1 MNINKKLAKQKCKL
15 FATVAVA
22 LLALSVSIFLCFS
35 LMILQNQ
42 RNLSYSQASRNFES
56 YVGSTLYNVYRRDLI
71 NYFFNLDY
79 DDNIYMVVSDSKTGE
94 IVAERKNAL
103 SFNSKDYSTSEKRNL
118 MAVIDYE
125 DFRKSMTDEQYNKI
139 SKYLSTE
146 ESSNKEHMLFCSE
159 YYYNGVEIL
168 PKVVEVVLVEN
179 QGKDV
184 LTEIER
190 YNLIEKVETF
200 ELNPKYAST
209 DEYHKIK
216 DINDNYTDGNN
227 YIKNEFFF
235 GEYERE
241 NLIEQIEGIESY
253 VDEDIAS
260 TVDANGEIYPIS
272 FFEFIYYQTEEFN
285 IPTENE
291 TYYFNATF
299 VQKVNV
305 LDSCINDIIMMFF
318 YVIILFGTTGGIIA
332 VVTWKTLKK
341 QIEQENR
348 LRTVTNA
355 MAHELKTPLFIIG
368 GYAENLAEDV
378 NTDKRTHYA
387 QVITE
392 QINSMNEMVCK
403 MLDYSK
409 LDSESFNLNIERF
422 ELTALVKEI
431 CDSYNLDASQVDCK
445 DGVFIEADKR
455 LIKSV
460 AENLIENA
468 VKYTADFSKISVK
481 LKNGRFSVQ
490 NPYREVSKQEIEDMW
505 KPYYRSTE
513 QEKSNGH
520 GLGLAIV
527 KNILDLHS
535 FKSRTSYSN
544 GNIIFSFEFK

>member
-1 MNINKKLAKQKCKL
+1 MNINKKLANQKRRL
-15 FATVAVA
+15 FVTVAIA

-35 LMILQNQ
+35 MMILQNQ
-42 RNLSYSQASRNFES
+42 RNLAYSQASRNFES
-56 YVGSTLYNVYRRDLI
+56 YVGSTLYNIQRRGLM

-79 DDNIYMVVSDSKTGE
+79 DDNVYMVVTDSKTGE
-94 IVAERKNAL
+94 IVAERKNAF
-103 SFNSKDYSTSEKRNL
+103 SFNSRDYSTSEKRTL
-118 MAVIDYE
+118 MGVIDYE
-125 DFRKSMTDEQYNKI
+125 DFRKSMTDEQYDKI

-146 ESSNKEHMLFCSE
+146 ESSNKGNMLFCSE
-159 YYYNGVEIL
+159 YYYNGAEVM
-168 PKVVEVVLVEN
+168 PKTVEVVQVEKI
-179 QGKDV
+179 GEDV
-184 LTEIER
+184 FTEIER

-200 ELNPKYAST
+200 ELNPKYNST

-227 YIKNEFFF
+227 YIKNEFFL

-241 NLIEQIEGIESY
+241 NLMEQIEGIESY
-253 VDEDIAS
+253 MDEDIAG
-260 TVDANGEIYPIS
+260 TVATNGEIYPLNW
-272 FFEFIYYQTEEFN
+272 FEFIYYQTEEFN

-318 YVIILFGTTGGIIA
+318 YVIILFAITGGIIA

-341 QIEQENR
+341 QIEQENK
-348 LRTVTNA
+348 LLTVTNA

-378 NTDKRTHYA
+378 NTDKRTHYS

-409 LDSESFNLNIERF
+409 LDSESFTLNIERF
-422 ELTALVKEI
+422 DFTALVREI
-431 CDSYNLDASQVDCK
+431 CDNHNLDSSQVNCK
-445 DGVFIEADKR
+445 DVIFIEADKR

-468 VKYTADFSKISVK
+468 VKYTTDFSKISVK
-481 LKNGRFSVQ
+481 LKDGVFSIQ
-490 NPYREVSKQEIEDMW
+490 NPYKEVNKQEIEDMW

-513 QEKSNGH
+513 QEKTSGH

-527 KNILDLHS
+527 KSILDLHK
-535 FKSRTSYSN
+535 FKYSTRYAD

>member
-1 MNINKKLAKQKCKL
+1 MNINNKLANQKRRL
-15 FATVAVA
+15 FVTVAMA
-22 LLALSVSIFLCFS
+22 LLALSISIFLCFS
-35 LMILQNQ
+35 MMIFQNQ
-42 RNLSYSQASRNFES
+42 RNLAYNRTSRNFES
-56 YVGSTLYNVYRRDLI
+56 YVGSTLYNIQRRGLM

-79 DDNIYMVVSDSKTGE
+79 DDNVYMVVSDSKTGE
-94 IVAERKNAL
+94 IVAERKNAF
-103 SFNSKDYSTSEKRNL
+103 SFNSKDYSTSEKRTL
-118 MAVIDYE
+118 MGVIDYE
-125 DFRKSMTDEQYNKI
+125 DFRKSMTNEQHDKI

-146 ESSNKEHMLFCSE
+146 ENSNKGNMLFCSE
-159 YYYNGVEIL
+159 YYYNGIEVM
-168 PKVVEVVLVEN
+168 PKTVEVVKVHKIGE
-179 QGKDV
+179 DAF
-184 LTEIER
+184 TEIER
-190 YNLIEKVETF
+190 YELLEKVETF
-200 ELNPKYAST
+200 ELNPKYNTT

-227 YIKNEFFF
+227 YIKNEFFL

-241 NLIEQIEGIESY
+241 NLMEQIEGIEPY
-253 VDEDIAS
+253 VDEAIAHEVAPS
-260 TVDANGEIYPIS
+260 GEIYPIS
-272 FFEFIYYQTEEFN
+272 LFEFIYYQTEELN

-291 TYYFNATF
+291 TYYLNATF
-299 VQKVNV
+299 AQKVNV
-305 LDSCINDIIMMFF
+305 LDSCKNDIIMMFF
-318 YVIILFGTTGGIIA
+318 YVIILFGVTGGIIA

-368 GYAENLAEDV
+368 GYAENLAENV

-409 LDSESFNLNIERF
+409 LDSENFTLNIERF

-460 AENLIENA
+460 VENLIENA
-468 VKYTADFSKISVK
+468 VKYTTDFSKISVK
-481 LKNGRFSVQ
+481 LKNGKFSVQ

-513 QEKSNGH
+513 QEKSSGH

-527 KNILDLHS
+527 KSVLDLHS
-535 FKSRTSYSN
+535 FKSSTSYAN
-544 GNIIFSFEFK
+544 GNIIFGFEFK